1 MVNGIIFKLCNG
13 IWFIIILHTVEIDS
27 NPAVENYSAL
37 CLNKKTTTLLRCAEQ
52 NDNETVK
59 KKEIKCNKSDII
71 VALFLFPHCQKKKT
85 VYFDWITICFLLFNL
100 MLACAA
106 EFLAGYFNY
115 NNEKRP
121 HFE

>member
-59 KKEIKCNKSDII
+59 KKRSNVIKAILLLRYFSFRI
-71 VALFLFPHCQKKKT
+71 ARKKKPYT
-85 VYFDWITICFLLFNL
+85 LTGSQFVFYCLI
-100 MLACAA
+100 
-106 EFLAGYFNY
+106 
-115 NNEKRP
+115 
-121 HFE
+121 